1 MKNIEYVFWNSDWDW
16 YGAGPLKWIN
26 INPSMD
32 K

>member
-1 MKNIEYVFWNSDWDW
+1 MYVMDLQQKLEGLGTHS
-16 YGAGPLKWIN
+16 LKWIN